1 MNKSINLFGLKM
13 VCTVHLEIIIDSFS
27 NTKYTIEYVK
37 HLKYRII
44 KSAVIKD
51 PCESSRCTK
60 IPSLRSVSGEPP
72 KMTRL

>member
-44 KSAVIKD
+44 KTAVIKD
-51 PCESSRCTK
+51 PCESSRYKDPFT
-60 IPSLRSVSGEPP
+60 RSVSGEPP